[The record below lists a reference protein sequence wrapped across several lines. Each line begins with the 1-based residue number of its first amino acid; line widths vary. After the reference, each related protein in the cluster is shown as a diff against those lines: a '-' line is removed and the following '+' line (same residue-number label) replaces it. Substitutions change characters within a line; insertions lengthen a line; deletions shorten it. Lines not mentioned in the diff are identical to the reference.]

1 MNALDIKYK
10 TDYITLRD
18 VGSVPKGTIVR
29 RSKWVTDGLGERWGS
44 SSMNNDERSVV
55 MHVKNSDKSDIN
67 WNWFEYDDVKEIKC
81 RVNMNGSSTQTMNC
95 LKCAVFVTRNA
106 PKEKNH
112 KRFLILPYP
121 KERL

>member
-29 RSKWVTDGLGERWGS
+29 RSKWMTDRLGKRRGS

-55 MHVKNSDKSDIN
+55 MHVKNSDRSTIN
-67 WNWFEYDDVKEIKC
+67 WIWFEYDDVKEIK
-81 RVNMNGSSTQTMNC
+81 
-95 LKCAVFVTRNA
+95 
-106 PKEKNH
+106 
-112 KRFLILPYP
+112 
-121 KERL
+121 

>member
-29 RSKWVTDGLGERWGS
+29 RSKWVTDGLGKRRGS

-55 MHVKNSDKSDIN
+55 MHVKNSDRSDIN
-67 WNWFEYDDVKEIKC
+67 WHLFEYDDVEEIK
-81 RVNMNGSSTQTMNC
+81 
-95 LKCAVFVTRNA
+95 
-106 PKEKNH
+106 
-112 KRFLILPYP
+112 
-121 KERL
+121 